1 MKNKLK
7 KKREEKKITQEQ
19 LARMVNVSNMTIYR
33 IEKTLNTDVKTVI
46 KIAKILE
53 CNVEEIFD
61 EN

>member
-33 IEKTLNTDVKTVI
+33 IEKTLNTDVKTAI